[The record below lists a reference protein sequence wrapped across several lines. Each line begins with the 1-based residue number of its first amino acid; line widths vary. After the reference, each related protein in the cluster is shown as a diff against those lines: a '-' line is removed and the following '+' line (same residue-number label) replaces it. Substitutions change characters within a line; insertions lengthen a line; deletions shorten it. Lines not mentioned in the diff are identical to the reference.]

1 MNFNNIIYSN
11 SNSNHRQRN
20 THQNR
25 NNFFFRY
32 NNRLMSYPSREP
44 VLNIPLETL
53 SYNDISAN
61 AENSINEEMN
71 RLHNQLNTI
80 YREYDSST
88 QQHIYE
94 YDNYINNIYA
104 DYITS
109 LQDTIQQSRE
119 YTNRYFE
126 LEQQIIDNE
135 INSLMNEMD
144 TIIDKNL
151 IQERIKK
158 NIEFKTY
165 HENIIKND
173 VCPILY
179 TPFESKDNI
188 CIFKKCNHGIDKSML
203 EKFIDKFDICP
214 LCKTKLY

>member
-11 SNSNHRQRN
+11 NNSNHRQRN

-165 HENIIKND
+165 YQNIIKND

-188 CIFKKCNHGIDKSML
+188 CIFKKCNHGIDESML
-203 EKFIDKFDICP
+203 EKYIDKFDTCP